1 MVTSTK
7 VTKISDKLTKINERF
22 EVYMYDNGFMIEASG
37 RNGKDDYV
45 TTTILCSSL
54 DEVLALVTEASEM
67 VRSN

>member
-7 VTKISDKLTKINERF
+7 VTKIRDKLTKIDERF

-45 TTTILCSSL
+45 TTKILCSSL

>member
-1 MVTSTK
+1 
-7 VTKISDKLTKINERF
+7 
-22 EVYMYDNGFMIEASG
+22 MYDNGFMMEAIG

-45 TTTILCSSL
+45 TTKIPCSSL

>member
-7 VTKISDKLTKINERF
+7 VTKIRDKLTKIDERF